1 MAKGL
6 VIYTDGTY
14 ELKEFKQLK
23 DYQDIVGGY
32 IEGLKMYSIGTDSQT
47 GFAYINEEGKLQG
60 LTINRDAS
68 LIAWLSH
75 AIYDS
80 DRISGN
86 MIIVGAGDD
95 DGDDTDVAQIWV
107 DLVQHFCRERKA
119 TNV

>member
-6 VIYTDGTY
+6 LIHTDGTY

-23 DYQDIVGGY
+23 DLQTAVGGW
-32 IEGLKMYSIGTDSQT
+32 IEGLKMYSLGTNSES

-80 DRISGN
+80 DRIAGN
-86 MIIVGAGDD
+86 MVIMGATDD
-95 DGDDTDVAQIWV
+95 EGENTDVAQIWI
-107 DLVQHFCRERKA
+107 DLVQHFCVERKA